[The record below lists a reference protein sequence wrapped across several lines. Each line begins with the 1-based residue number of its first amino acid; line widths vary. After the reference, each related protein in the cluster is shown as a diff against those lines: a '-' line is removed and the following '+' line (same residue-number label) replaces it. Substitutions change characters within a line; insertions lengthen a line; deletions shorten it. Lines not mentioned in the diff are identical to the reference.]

1 MQRTIVQVGITSYT
15 LPDGTVLRVGEEVF
29 GCAET
34 YFDPTYGA
42 TAGSSATVPLG
53 HSPIIRAGPSLAST
67 HTSASAETGAAARGE
82 EDPPLGLAAFVRNA
96 IELTDD
102 DLRKDLYNNIV
113 LSGMLPLSRTSGE
126 ALPF

>member
-1 MQRTIVQVGITSYT
+1 MQVGITSYT

-29 GCAET
+29 GCVET

-42 TAGSSATVPLG
+42 TTSSAAVPLG
-53 HSPIIRAGPSLAST
+53 HSPVIRAGPSLAST
-67 HTSASAETGAAARGE
+67 HASASAETAAAARVE

-113 LSGMLPLSRTSGE
+113 LSGMLPLSHTSPGE